1 MELDALLLHATARR
15 SVRLGRA
22 DPHTLVD
29 VLSGAFGNVKQRWDP
44 DETLEE
50 TEGETSG
57 TAWLATSIV
66 VDRDEDV
73 VDLRLRS
80 SISKA
85 AGTMDI
91 QVRSAGDHLAYMIA
105 CIPSNAVRELHVQ
118 GVEPLRVLWRY
129 MKHSTSL
136 LDLHIIGRSA
146 EGFANTIE
154 QDPKMFANLRRV
166 FIGGRICQPGL
177 VATLS
182 SLLRAL
188 ASRHADGMTQLE
200 TLAIPEGTSR
210 QSLTLFELRSKTGF
224 PEMPD
229 PLNLSDESLPKLAA
243 LLLDD
248 PTLWAPVAQ
257 LMANRIEDA
266 LTLYFSQPSRFR
278 RALGD
283 ARAVLS
289 GSWVLLFTE
298 AHSSTTPPAWT
309 EGDLDVFCPEDGL
322 AIMVASLL
330 EEGYTPANAAQNWDP
345 PSMKSKTG
353 SISRVLK
360 FHHALRERKVDI
372 VCSLAISPVEVV
384 LSFWTTL
391 VMNVVTVHDLT
402 VLYPGLTLSHEGC
415 LPVDH
420 SETNEI
426 GHLADKYIARG
437 YQFHPFPGQHPTDHL
452 PDKPRNTR
460 DEHCLNLPIATPDG
474 YTRAPMGTSVTEW
487 RMDRFARGED
497 CTPYV
502 VTTRTRGPGGSS
514 CIGIGP

>member
-1 MELDALLLHATARR
+1 
-15 SVRLGRA
+15 
-22 DPHTLVD
+22 
-29 VLSGAFGNVKQRWDP
+29 
-44 DETLEE
+44 
-50 TEGETSG
+50 
-57 TAWLATSIV
+57 
-66 VDRDEDV
+66 
-73 VDLRLRS
+73 
-80 SISKA
+80 
-85 AGTMDI
+85 
-91 QVRSAGDHLAYMIA
+91 
-105 CIPSNAVRELHVQ
+105 
-118 GVEPLRVLWRY
+118 
-129 MKHSTSL
+129 
-136 LDLHIIGRSA
+136 
-146 EGFANTIE
+146 
-154 QDPKMFANLRRV
+154 
-166 FIGGRICQPGL
+166 
-177 VATLS
+177 
-182 SLLRAL
+182 
-188 ASRHADGMTQLE
+188 
-200 TLAIPEGTSR
+200 
-210 QSLTLFELRSKTGF
+210 
-224 PEMPD
+224 MPD

-243 LLLDD
+243 MLLND
-248 PTLWAPVAQ
+248 PTLRAPVAQ
-257 LMANRIEDA
+257 LMANRIEEA
-266 LTLYFSQPSRFR
+266 LTPYFSQPTRFR

-330 EEGYTPANAAQNWDP
+330 EEGYTPANAVQNWDP

-360 FHHALRERKVDI
+360 FLHAARERKVDI
-372 VCSLAISPVEVV
+372 VCSHAISPFEVV

-437 YQFHPFPGQHPTDHL
+437 YQFHPFPGQRLTDLL

-487 RMDRFARGED
+487 RMDRKEASLRGRALVGAERPNQEGSLAATDGALVGAERPNQEGSLAATDGALVGAERPNQEGSLAATDGALVGAERPNQEGSLAATDGALVGAERPNQEGSLATKDGALAPNLPNKEKSHGGLFED
-497 CTPYV
+497 K
-502 VTTRTRGPGGSS
+502 PG
-514 CIGIGP
+514 